1 MNEILEFETYL
12 SISQNKFG
20 IYLFDNKNRNNLYAK
35 EITFEKTDFINHSH
49 LKQFLDENI
58 FRIEKLVGKFIE
70 NIYIIIDYK
79 NILNTHI
86 GIKQKNYQPSKS
98 NVYLKSSITNAK
110 DLFKENYPNEKI
122 MHIIIN
128 NYFIDGKN
136 YTYLEDNL
144 EYRQLN
150 LVIQFKSI
158 SNEIIHNLT
167 KLLQNYQ
174 INIIKFIDGNYVKNF
189 FNKDIE
195 ISEMAF
201 DILNG
206 CNVNEVMVVQKN
218 PKKLGFF
225 EKFFQLFS

>member
-20 IYLFDNKNRNNLYAK
+20 IYLFDNKNKNNLYAK

-49 LKQFLDENI
+49 LKQFLDDNI

-70 NIYIIIDYK
+70 NIFIIIDYE
-79 NILNTHI
+79 NILNTQI
-86 GIKQKNYQPSKS
+86 GIKQKNYQPSKV

-110 DLFKENYPNEKI
+110 DLFKESYPNEKI

-136 YTYLEDNL
+136 YDYLEDNL
-144 EYRQLN
+144 EYGQLN

-206 CNVNEVMVVQKN
+206 CNVNEVMVIQKN